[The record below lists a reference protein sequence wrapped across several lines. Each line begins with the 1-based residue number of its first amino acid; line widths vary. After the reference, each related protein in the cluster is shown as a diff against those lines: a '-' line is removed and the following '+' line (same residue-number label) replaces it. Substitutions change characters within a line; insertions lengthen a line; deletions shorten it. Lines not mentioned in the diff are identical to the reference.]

1 MPAFITW
8 RLWLRKIYHQKGT
21 ELWINRSISQKV
33 CLIAFIGHKLKTIR
47 SKLRQIS
54 AQDSLRALPEMR
66 WICALT
72 IHFIATDLRQF
83 FEVKSCRP
91 LYRYIKRLWLSFGG
105 KYINLHGELQHW
117 SDLTRSVEIGTSN
130 VAHVMCEA
138 WRNIAAL
145 RVAFIELTIIDYLRL
160 ARAQLLIKSMPY
172 ERRSTICVARLEQ
185 GRGGWAYSEIFCRD
199 TSPWVWIQEESKRP
213 I

>member
-8 RLWLRKIYHQKGT
+8 RLWLRKIYHQKGA
-21 ELWINRSISQKV
+21 ELWINRLIAQKV
-33 CLIAFIGHKLKTIR
+33 CLIAFIGQKLKTIR

-66 WICALT
+66 WICTLT
-72 IHFIATDLRQF
+72 IHFIATDLRHF

-130 VAHVMCEA
+130 VAHVMCGA

-145 RVAFIELTIIDYLRL
+145 RVAFIELTIVNYLGL

-172 ERRSTICVARLEQ
+172 ERYSTICVARLEQ
-185 GRGGWAYSEIFCRD
+185 GCGGWAMLRNIL
-199 TSPWVWIQEESKRP
+199 
-213 I
+213 

>member
-21 ELWINRSISQKV
+21 ELWINRSIAQKV
-33 CLIAFIGHKLKTIR
+33 CLIAFIGQKLKTIR

-91 LYRYIKRLWLSFGG
+91 LYRFFILLHSTSLCFTSLQVYKQEGRVKVCSEEDKEERGKDNGSFKKGIYVHTYISSHIHSFLHKKRV
-105 KYINLHGELQHW
+105 NL
-117 SDLTRSVEIGTSN
+117 
-130 VAHVMCEA
+130 
-138 WRNIAAL
+138 
-145 RVAFIELTIIDYLRL
+145 FIKDIIMLV
-160 ARAQLLIKSMPY
+160 I
-172 ERRSTICVARLEQ
+172 
-185 GRGGWAYSEIFCRD
+185 
-199 TSPWVWIQEESKRP
+199 
-213 I
+213 

>member
-1 MPAFITW
+1 MHRKIASNIHMPAFITW

-21 ELWINRSISQKV
+21 ELWINRSIAQKV
-33 CLIAFIGHKLKTIR
+33 CLIAFIGQKLKTIR

-105 KYINLHGELQHW
+105 EYINLHGKLQHW
-117 SDLTRSVEIGTSN
+117 VPKFQKSRKS
-130 VAHVMCEA
+130 
-138 WRNIAAL
+138 AL
-145 RVAFIELTIIDYLRL
+145 RRLFSLSQRVKFGKWLRHEL
-160 ARAQLLIKSMPY
+160 
-172 ERRSTICVARLEQ
+172 
-185 GRGGWAYSEIFCRD
+185 
-199 TSPWVWIQEESKRP
+199 
-213 I
+213 

>member
-21 ELWINRSISQKV
+21 ELWINRLIAQKV
-33 CLIAFIGHKLKTIR
+33 CLIAFIGQKLKTTR

-83 FEVKSCRP
+83 FEVKSYRP
-91 LYRYIKRLWLSFGG
+91 LYNYIKRLWASFDS
-105 KYINLHGELQHW
+105 KCMNLDEVSQSW
-117 SDLTRSVEIGTSN
+117 NDLTRSVEIGASG
-130 VAHVMCEA
+130 VAYVA
-138 WRNIAAL
+138 SGIWRNIASL
-145 RVAFIELTIIDYLRL
+145 RITFIELTIIRL
-160 ARAQLLIKSMPY
+160 FNAS
-172 ERRSTICVARLEQ
+172 
-185 GRGGWAYSEIFCRD
+185 
-199 TSPWVWIQEESKRP
+199 
-213 I
+213 